1 VSVCFQL
8 QRTCSYALRTKARTR
23 RARATMES
31 MDLPTSSVAH
41 LYRPASI
48 ASETNTTTA
57 AISPSAKPKAVPTT

>member
-1 VSVCFQL
+1 
-8 QRTCSYALRTKARTR
+8 
-23 RARATMES
+23 MES
-31 MDLPTSSVAH
+31 MDRPTSSVAH